1 MVAIEALAC
10 GLPVIASS
18 HLASLPIEVEQVTH
32 TVEEWSGVL
41 RRILNN
47 PPLVEF
53 NSEPYSIEIISKKWK
68 ELYQSNG

>member
-18 HLASLPIEVEQVTH
+18 HLTSLPVEVAQVAH
-32 TVEEWSGVL
+32 TVEEWSDAL
-41 RRILNN
+41 RGILNN
-47 PPLVEF
+47 PPVVEF

-68 ELYQSNG
+68 ELYHSND